1 LQATIQTIYSF
12 GDDPFV
18 LKYVDDE
25 NDLCTIS
32 NQLELDSAV
41 SHSPLRLKVTKKL
54 DSNVTVQPN
63 PCSQRVQFLKEK
75 LATVETT
82 LQTPDLPPH
91 RLENL
96 TKRKA
101 ILEWKLE
108 KLQVPGSNPVFPFC
122 AAARR
127 DRCGR
132 GPCEETP
139 GPHCF
144 RGQGQGPCE
153 ETLGPHCFRGQ
164 GRGRCWNKDQTID
177 DQTFSGPGCF
187 RGRWG
192 KCGQNPRGFVSA
204 DELPCDQNPA
214 GPGYFRGCRGWWKKW
229 QNEQKTNDDQPA
241 EGPGCRGRGCWN
253 KDKKGPNP
261 QIQEMNKEIFALREV
276 VRAKKIALHNAKQNG
291 APQSEVEPLFE
302 EFVLAR
308 NNLGAKKLAKRE
320 IKDALMKARIETEA
334 AERKSEDP
342 QAVAS
347 TEEPVCQKKRCQ
359 NPELAQMQ
367 NEIVVLRQNLFRKKE
382 ALVQAKSSGAPK
394 EEIERLFEDLVT
406 ARSNLREKKV
416 AMRNCNDAWFRSPQT
431 N

>member
-1 LQATIQTIYSF
+1 M
-12 GDDPFV
+12 
-18 LKYVDDE
+18 
-25 NDLCTIS
+25 
-32 NQLELDSAV
+32 
-41 SHSPLRLKVTKKL
+41 
-54 DSNVTVQPN
+54 
-63 PCSQRVQFLKEK
+63 
-75 LATVETT
+75 VETT

-108 KLQVPGSNPVFPFC
+108 KLQVPASHPVFPLS
-122 AAARR
+122 AAGLEARR

-132 GPCEETP
+132 GSCEVPP
-139 GPHCF
+139 GPHS
-144 RGQGQGPCE
+144 
-153 ETLGPHCFRGQ
+153 FRGQ
-164 GRGRCWNKDQTID
+164 GRGRCWNKDQTTD

-192 KCGQNPRGFVSA
+192 KCGQNPRGFVCA
-204 DELPCDQNPA
+204 DELPGDQTPA
-214 GPGYFRGCRGWWKKW
+214 GPGYSRGCRGWWKK
-229 QNEQKTNDDQPA
+229 QNEQKTTDQPA
-241 EGPGCRGRGCWN
+241 DGPGCRGGRGCWN

-276 VRAKKIALHNAKQNG
+276 VRAKKIAVHNAKQNR

-308 NNLGAKKLAKRE
+308 NNLAAKKLAKRE
-320 IKDALMKARIETEA
+320 IKDALMKARALETD

-359 NPELAQMQ
+359 KPELAQMQ
-367 NEIVVLRQNLFRKKE
+367 NELVVLRQNLWMKKE
-382 ALVQAKSSGAPK
+382 ALVQARSSGAPK
-394 EEIERLFEDLVT
+394 EEIERLVEDLVT
-406 ARSNLREKKV
+406 ARSNLREKKLAKI
-416 AMRNCNDAWFRSPQT
+416 AMLG
-431 N
+431 